1 MLGDGYGVVYENNLP
16 ADKVTVTVDGKT
28 YELNSATEITITV
41 TDKGGTEKT
50 YRLLPLPKE
59 LVQEVT
65 DVPDGFYTKLTMGA
79 TGKAYYYNPHFA
91 KTALAAEAGKP
102 EFVSIRTAR
111 QLNNLS
117 AYYDKYADEKVLPK
131 NAAFQQERDIDYG
144 TYEWAAYGQEQDA
157 GEGAGL
163 PSDRKK
169 TLPLSTAM
177 TAAVISSPAFPL
189 PAGRTALPS
198 ACSALRR
205 ERWRTSS

>member
-1 MLGDGYGVVYENNLP
+1 M
-16 ADKVTVTVDGKT
+16 
-28 YELNSATEITITV
+28 NSATAITITV
-41 TDKGGTEKT
+41 TDKDGTKKT
-50 YRLLPLPKE
+50 YCLLPLPAD
-59 LVQEVT
+59 LVQEV
-65 DVPDGFYTKLTMGA
+65 DGVPQVDGQPNFYTKLTVGSA
-79 TGKAYYYNPHFA
+79 AGKAYYYNPHFA
-91 KTALAAEAGKP
+91 KTALTAEAGKP

-131 NAAFQQERDIDYG
+131 NAAFQQERDIDYS
-144 TYEWAAYGQEQDA
+144 TYVWTKYGKGGKPVTEQA
-157 GEGAGL
+157 
-163 PSDRKK
+163 PSDRQKP
-169 TLPLSTAM
+169 LPLSTAM